1 MEEKDI
7 QQLLNRYLDGQ
18 TTEQEERQLDE
29 FFSYPE
35 QLEKKL
41 SRQIDKWNMVEKTT
55 ERRARTLTIRWIAG
69 VAASLLLLFGTILMV
84 RQNQETRAYA
94 SYEDTYD
101 NPEDAAA
108 ETHRALLKFSE
119 TIDKGLE
126 KLDK

>member
-29 FFSYPE
+29 FFSYPD

-84 RQNQETRAYA
+84 KQNQETRAYA

-108 ETHRALLKFSE
+108 ETHRVLLKFSE